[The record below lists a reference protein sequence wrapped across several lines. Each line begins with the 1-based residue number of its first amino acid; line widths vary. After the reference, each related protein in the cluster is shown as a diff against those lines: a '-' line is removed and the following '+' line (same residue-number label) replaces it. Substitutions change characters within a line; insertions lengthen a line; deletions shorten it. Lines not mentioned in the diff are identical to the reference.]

1 MSYLENQ
8 SGGGSGSISIGGTP
22 ISNPN
27 FSSTTPAAPGG
38 DVNVTWQVSGSN
50 ISGYVPL
57 AASTPP
63 GGSSGDIQYNNGS
76 GGFGGETLLPLA
88 NGGTDANLSLT
99 GGTSY
104 VLRQSSVGAA
114 ITVGQL
120 GYSEL
125 TGLPSLAFLPL
136 AGGTMT
142 GVLTLESSAAGLKDA
157 TGSSGSTGN
166 LLTINASGYPV
177 WTAPATSGTVTT
189 FSAGTLSPLFTTT
202 VGTSSS
208 TPALSFSLSNAAAG
222 TVLGNATGSA
232 AGPTYTAT
240 PVLGLNTSVAGTL
253 GIANGGALGTT
264 ITIQNL
270 GNTTAYNFNL
280 PTTADTAGSVLTTQG
295 GGSASMTWTTQASL
309 AVNWSAILAGSN
321 AQTGAFS
328 TTAPWTYSKAGAAS
342 TPAIS
347 ITGALYTGGT
357 GTTTFPLVYI
367 NDGAGPTAFS
377 TAGTE
382 FGINAPSGFTGNL
395 EAFYINGGT
404 SIFSVGYTGAIT
416 SAADANIN
424 GITVGLGTAGLSTDT
439 AIGYQAL
446 YATDTGGGNL
456 AIGYLALTK
465 NTSGSDNLAIG
476 YQALAANVA
485 GNSNLAIGY
494 QALAVNTGG
503 GNLAIGY
510 LALTKNISGTYN
522 TGIGGDALYSNT
534 SGSYNIA
541 IGYKAG
547 YTATAGNANVSGAN
561 NVWIGYEAGP
571 GTSTQLSNSIAIGYL
586 ALSTASNQIS
596 LGNSSVTGLLIA
608 GTAGVTQTAEAVG
621 TIATIC
627 GIVTTFTAV
636 SDERLKIFTEYE
648 GGLSEILS
656 ISPIR
661 YRWNEKG
668 QDLSGQKGDRDYIG
682 FSANNVQKSIP
693 EAIQGYTGE
702 ERYLSFEDRPVI
714 AALVNAVKTL
724 SKKNDSLEAWLLRL
738 EMLLEKGS

>member
-446 YATDTGGGNL
+446 Y
-456 AIGYLALTK
+456 
-465 NTSGSDNLAIG
+465 
-476 YQALAANVA
+476 
-485 GNSNLAIGY
+485 
-494 QALAVNTGG
+494 
-503 GNLAIGY
+503 
-510 LALTKNISGTYN
+510 
-522 TGIGGDALYSNT
+522 
-534 SGSYNIA
+534 
-541 IGYKAG
+541 
-547 YTATAGNANVSGAN
+547 
-561 NVWIGYEAGP
+561 
-571 GTSTQLSNSIAIGYL
+571 
-586 ALSTASNQIS
+586 
-596 LGNSSVTGLLIA
+596 
-608 GTAGVTQTAEAVG
+608 
-621 TIATIC
+621 
-627 GIVTTFTAV
+627 
-636 SDERLKIFTEYE
+636 
-648 GGLSEILS
+648 
-656 ISPIR
+656 
-661 YRWNEKG
+661 
-668 QDLSGQKGDRDYIG
+668 
-682 FSANNVQKSIP
+682 
-693 EAIQGYTGE
+693 
-702 ERYLSFEDRPVI
+702 
-714 AALVNAVKTL
+714 
-724 SKKNDSLEAWLLRL
+724 
-738 EMLLEKGS
+738 

>member
-1 MSYLENQ
+1 
-8 SGGGSGSISIGGTP
+8 
-22 ISNPN
+22 
-27 FSSTTPAAPGG
+27 
-38 DVNVTWQVSGSN
+38 
-50 ISGYVPL
+50 
-57 AASTPP
+57 
-63 GGSSGDIQYNNGS
+63 
-76 GGFGGETLLPLA
+76 
-88 NGGTDANLSLT
+88 
-99 GGTSY
+99 
-104 VLRQSSVGAA
+104 
-114 ITVGQL
+114 
-120 GYSEL
+120 
-125 TGLPSLAFLPL
+125 
-136 AGGTMT
+136 
-142 GVLTLESSAAGLKDA
+142 
-157 TGSSGSTGN
+157 
-166 LLTINASGYPV
+166 
-177 WTAPATSGTVTT
+177 
-189 FSAGTLSPLFTTT
+189 
-202 VGTSSS
+202 
-208 TPALSFSLSNAAAG
+208 
-222 TVLGNATGSA
+222 
-232 AGPTYTAT
+232 
-240 PVLGLNTSVAGTL
+240 
-253 GIANGGALGTT
+253 
-264 ITIQNL
+264 
-270 GNTTAYNFNL
+270 
-280 PTTADTAGSVLTTQG
+280 
-295 GGSASMTWTTQASL
+295 MTWTTQASL